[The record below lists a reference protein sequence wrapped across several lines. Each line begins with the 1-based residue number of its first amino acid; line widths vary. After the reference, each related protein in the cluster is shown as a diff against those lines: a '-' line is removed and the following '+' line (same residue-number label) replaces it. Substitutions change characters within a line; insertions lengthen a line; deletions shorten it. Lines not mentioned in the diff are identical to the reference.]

1 MPAKNENAVHQ
12 IHRGACFAGKPRSYS
27 ERSLGQQHHFSSG
40 RLGRLRLQ
48 FNAQKVQL
56 MTISRRA
63 VFLDHPS
70 LDLGDLDLNP
80 LRDCFSE
87 LELFAQTTPD
97 QVIERLKGASVAISN
112 KIVIDAA
119 AMAASPALK
128 LILITATGTNNVD
141 LAAARAH
148 GITVCNCQGYGTPS
162 VAQHTIMLLLNLAT
176 RLADYQKAVA
186 EGRWQQAKQFCL
198 LDYPIVELEG
208 KTLGLLGHGELGS
221 AVARLAE
228 AFGMRVLLGQI
239 PGRPARPDRLPLEEL
254 LPQIDALTLHCPLNE
269 HTRHFIG
276 ARELAS
282 MKPGA
287 FVVNTARGGLIDE
300 HALADA
306 LRNGHLGG
314 AATDVLSVE
323 PPTAGNPLLAQDI
336 PRLIVTPHNAWGS
349 REARQRI
356 VGQLTENAQG
366 YFSGQALRV
375 VS

>member
-1 MPAKNENAVHQ
+1 
-12 IHRGACFAGKPRSYS
+12 
-27 ERSLGQQHHFSSG
+27 
-40 RLGRLRLQ
+40 
-48 FNAQKVQL
+48 
-56 MTISRRA
+56 MTNTARA

-70 LDLGDLDLNP
+70 LDLGDLDLGP
-80 LRDCFSE
+80 LRGCFSE
-87 LELFAQTTPD
+87 LQLFARTTPD
-97 QVIERLKGASVAISN
+97 QVTERLKGATVAITN
-112 KIVIDAA
+112 KIVIDAQ
-119 AMAASPALK
+119 AMAASPDLK
-128 LILITATGTNNVD
+128 LILISATGTNNVD
-141 LAAARAH
+141 LAAARSH

-176 RLADYQKAVA
+176 RLADYQKAVG
-186 EGRWQQAKQFCL
+186 EGRWQQASQFCL

-221 AVARLAE
+221 AVGRLAE

-239 PGRPARPDRLPLEEL
+239 PGRPARPDRLPLEQL
-254 LPQIDALTLHCPLNE
+254 LPHVDALTLHCPLNE

-276 ARELAS
+276 ARELALLKS
-282 MKPGA
+282 GA

-300 HALADA
+300 QALAEA
-306 LRNGHLGG
+306 LRSGHLGG

-323 PPTAGNPLLAQDI
+323 PPVQGNPLLAGDI

-356 VGQLTENAQG
+356 VGQMSENAQG
-366 YFSGQALRV
+366 FFSGTARRV

>member
-1 MPAKNENAVHQ
+1 
-12 IHRGACFAGKPRSYS
+12 
-27 ERSLGQQHHFSSG
+27 
-40 RLGRLRLQ
+40 
-48 FNAQKVQL
+48 
-56 MTISRRA
+56 MTNNGRA

-70 LDLGDLDLNP
+70 LDLGDLDLGP
-80 LRDCFSE
+80 LRNCFSE
-87 LELFAQTTPD
+87 LQLFARTSRD
-97 QVIERLKGASVAISN
+97 EVSERLKGATVAITN
-112 KIVIDAA
+112 KVVIDAT
-119 AMAASPALK
+119 AMAANPELK
-128 LILITATGTNNVD
+128 LILISATGTNNVD
-141 LAAARAH
+141 LDAARQH

-176 RLADYQKAVA
+176 RLGDYQKAVGA
-186 EGRWQQAKQFCL
+186 GRWQQASQFCL

-221 AVARLAE
+221 AVGRLAE

-239 PGRPARPDRLPLEEL
+239 PGRPARPDRLPLDQL

-269 HTRHFIG
+269 HTRNFIG
-276 ARELAS
+276 ARQLAQL
-282 MKPGA
+282 KPGA
-287 FVVNTARGGLIDE
+287 FVLNTARGGLIDE
-300 HALADA
+300 QALADA
-306 LRNGHLGG
+306 LRSGHLGG

-323 PPTAGNPLLAQDI
+323 PPTQGNPLLATDI

-366 YFSGQALRV
+366 FFSGTARRV

>member
-1 MPAKNENAVHQ
+1 
-12 IHRGACFAGKPRSYS
+12 
-27 ERSLGQQHHFSSG
+27 
-40 RLGRLRLQ
+40 
-48 FNAQKVQL
+48 
-56 MTISRRA
+56 MTNNGRA

-70 LDLGDLDLNP
+70 LDLGDLDLGP
-80 LRDCFSE
+80 LRNCCSE
-87 LELFAQTTPD
+87 LQLFARTSRD
-97 QVIERLKGASVAISN
+97 EVSERLKGATVAITN
-112 KIVIDAA
+112 KVVIDAN
-119 AMAASPALK
+119 AMAANPKLK
-128 LILITATGTNNVD
+128 LILISATGTNNVD
-141 LAAARAH
+141 LDAARQH

-176 RLADYQKAVA
+176 RLGDYQKAVGA
-186 EGRWQQAKQFCL
+186 GRWQQASQFCL

-221 AVARLAE
+221 AVGRLAE

-239 PGRPARPDRLPLEEL
+239 PGRPARPDRLPLDQL

-269 HTRHFIG
+269 HTRNFIG
-276 ARELAS
+276 ARQLAQL
-282 MKPGA
+282 KPGA
-287 FVVNTARGGLIDE
+287 FVLNTARGGLIDE
-300 HALADA
+300 QALADA
-306 LRNGHLGG
+306 LRSGHLGG

-323 PPTAGNPLLAQDI
+323 PPTQGNPLLAADI

-366 YFSGQALRV
+366 FFSGTALRV

>member
-1 MPAKNENAVHQ
+1 
-12 IHRGACFAGKPRSYS
+12 
-27 ERSLGQQHHFSSG
+27 
-40 RLGRLRLQ
+40 
-48 FNAQKVQL
+48 
-56 MTISRRA
+56 MTNNGRA

-70 LDLGDLDLNP
+70 LDLGDLDLGP
-80 LRDCFSE
+80 LRNCFSE
-87 LELFAQTTPD
+87 LQLFARTSRD
-97 QVIERLKGASVAISN
+97 EVSERLKGATVAITN
-112 KIVIDAA
+112 KVVIDAT
-119 AMAASPALK
+119 AMAANPGLK
-128 LILITATGTNNVD
+128 LILISATGTNNVD
-141 LAAARAH
+141 LVAARQH

-176 RLADYQKAVA
+176 RLGDYQKAVGA
-186 EGRWQQAKQFCL
+186 GRWQQASQFCL

-221 AVARLAE
+221 AVGRLAE

-239 PGRPARPDRLPLEEL
+239 PGRPARPDRLPLDQL

-269 HTRHFIG
+269 HTRNFIG
-276 ARELAS
+276 ARQLALL
-282 MKPGA
+282 KPGA
-287 FVVNTARGGLIDE
+287 FVLNTARGGLIDE
-300 HALADA
+300 QALADA
-306 LRNGHLGG
+306 LRSGHLGG

-323 PPTAGNPLLAQDI
+323 PPTQGNPLLATDI

-366 YFSGQALRV
+366 FFSGTALRV

>member
-1 MPAKNENAVHQ
+1 
-12 IHRGACFAGKPRSYS
+12 
-27 ERSLGQQHHFSSG
+27 
-40 RLGRLRLQ
+40 
-48 FNAQKVQL
+48 
-56 MTISRRA
+56 MTNTARA

-70 LDLGDLDLNP
+70 LDLGDLDLGP
-80 LRDCFSE
+80 LRSCFSD
-87 LELFAQTTPD
+87 LQLFARTTPD
-97 QVIERLKGASVAISN
+97 QVIERLKGATVAITN
-112 KIVIDAA
+112 KIVIDAQ
-119 AMAASPALK
+119 AMAASPELK
-128 LILITATGTNNVD
+128 LILISATGTNNVD
-141 LAAARAH
+141 LEAARRH

-176 RLADYQKAVA
+176 RLADYQKAVG
-186 EGRWQQAKQFCL
+186 EGRWQQASQFCL

-221 AVARLAE
+221 AVGRLAE

-239 PGRPARPDRLPLEEL
+239 PGRPARPDRLPLEQL

-269 HTRHFIG
+269 HTRNFIG
-276 ARELAS
+276 ARELALL
-282 MKPGA
+282 KPGA

-300 HALADA
+300 QALAEA
-306 LRNGHLGG
+306 LRSGHLGG

-323 PPTAGNPLLAQDI
+323 PPVQGNPLLASDI

-356 VGQLTENAQG
+356 VGQMSENAQG
-366 YFSGQALRV
+366 FFSGTARRV